1 MVIWQ
6 VVLSSSGH
14 GRLPG
19 LAVPVGDADAL
30 LAGASAGAETAGGA
44 LVSSGA
50 GVAGGGDAGSSVT
63 GAAVVWLP
71 QWRQSRTKANAA
83 RGIRIR

>member
-1 MVIWQ
+1 VVIWQ

-14 GRLPG
+14 GRLPV
-19 LAVPVGDADAL
+19 LVVPAGDADAL
-30 LAGASAGAETAGGA
+30 LAGASAGAEVSAGA
-44 LVSSGA
+44 LVSSAGGA
-50 GVAGGGDAGSSVT
+50 AGGGDAGSSVT

-83 RGIRIR
+83 RVIRMC